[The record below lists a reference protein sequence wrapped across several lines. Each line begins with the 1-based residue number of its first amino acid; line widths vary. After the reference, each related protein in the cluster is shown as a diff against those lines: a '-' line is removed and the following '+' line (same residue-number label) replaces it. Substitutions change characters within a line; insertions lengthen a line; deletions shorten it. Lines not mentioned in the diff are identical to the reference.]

1 MERYQK
7 AAQYKKVAELAD
19 EFTASSTALEHGLK
33 VVKEFSSRVLEKP
46 WSGRFTETRPEIHC

>member
-1 MERYQK
+1 MLERYLK

-33 VVKEFSSRVLEKP
+33 VVKELLSRVLEKP
-46 WSGRFTETRPEIHC
+46 MEWEIYRNSP